1 MPVFFPSELFYI
13 IFRQKKEPRHWR
25 WCGRVAER
33 SRPLR
38 AGTFHALPARYLE
51 TGGAGL
57 VPRIAKGIQLGYNI
71 LTNARCEYELLGS
84 WGWVMSEG
92 ESMATLVGLIAKKLV
107 DKPDDV
113 KVTEVSG
120 DYSCVIEL
128 RVAKED
134 IGKVIGQ
141 KGAHAQAIRTLMMAA
156 SGKDGK
162 RYILEIL
169 DE

>member
-1 MPVFFPSELFYI
+1 MGE
-13 IFRQKKEPRHWR
+13 
-25 WCGRVAER
+25 C
-33 SRPLR
+33 
-38 AGTFHALPARYLE
+38 
-51 TGGAGL
+51 
-57 VPRIAKGIQLGYNI
+57 
-71 LTNARCEYELLGS
+71 
-84 WGWVMSEG
+84 
-92 ESMATLVGLIAKKLV
+92 ESMASLVELVAKKLV

-113 KVTEVSG
+113 RVTEVSG

-128 RVAKED
+128 KVAKED
-134 IGKVIGQ
+134 IGKVIGK

>member
-1 MPVFFPSELFYI
+1 M
-13 IFRQKKEPRHWR
+13 
-25 WCGRVAER
+25 
-33 SRPLR
+33 
-38 AGTFHALPARYLE
+38 
-51 TGGAGL
+51 
-57 VPRIAKGIQLGYNI
+57 
-71 LTNARCEYELLGS
+71 
-84 WGWVMSEG
+84 MSDN
-92 ESMATLVGLIAKKLV
+92 ESMATLVELIAKKLV
-107 DKPDDV
+107 DRPDDV

-134 IGKVIGQ
+134 IGKVIGK

>member
-1 MPVFFPSELFYI
+1 M
-13 IFRQKKEPRHWR
+13 
-25 WCGRVAER
+25 
-33 SRPLR
+33 
-38 AGTFHALPARYLE
+38 
-51 TGGAGL
+51 
-57 VPRIAKGIQLGYNI
+57 
-71 LTNARCEYELLGS
+71 
-84 WGWVMSEG
+84 EG
-92 ESMATLVGLIAKKLV
+92 ESMASLVELIAKKLV
-107 DKPDDV
+107 DKTEEV
-113 KVTEVSG
+113 KVTQVCG

-134 IGKVIGQ
+134 VGKVIGK

>member
-1 MPVFFPSELFYI
+1 M
-13 IFRQKKEPRHWR
+13 
-25 WCGRVAER
+25 AE
-33 SRPLR
+33 
-38 AGTFHALPARYLE
+38 
-51 TGGAGL
+51 
-57 VPRIAKGIQLGYNI
+57 
-71 LTNARCEYELLGS
+71 CD
-84 WGWVMSEG
+84 
-92 ESMATLVGLIAKKLV
+92 SMAELVGLIAKKLV
-107 DKPDDV
+107 DRPDDV
-113 KVTEVSG
+113 KITEVSG

-134 IGKVIGQ
+134 IGKVIGK

>member
-1 MPVFFPSELFYI
+1 MAECETMAELV
-13 IFRQKKEPRHWR
+13 E
-25 WCGRVAER
+25 
-33 SRPLR
+33 
-38 AGTFHALPARYLE
+38 
-51 TGGAGL
+51 
-57 VPRIAKGIQLGYNI
+57 
-71 LTNARCEYELLGS
+71 
-84 WGWVMSEG
+84 
-92 ESMATLVGLIAKKLV
+92 LIAKKLV
-107 DKPDDV
+107 DKPADV

-128 RVAKED
+128 KVAKED
-134 IGKVIGQ
+134 IGKVIGK